1 MPQLTGAV
9 AQQRK
14 ILEAGMVRT
23 YSAKPDFS
31 FPTEEYFKK
40 KLKKKKRKGSL
51 WRRTVLTRSF
61 LFAPSPCEGSEHW
74 NFCRP
79 LFENKGLMKRY
90 VHGLLP

>member
-40 KLKKKKRKGSL
+40 KLKKKKEKVVFG
-51 WRRTVLTRSF
+51 
-61 LFAPSPCEGSEHW
+61 EGQ
-74 NFCRP
+74 F
-79 LFENKGLMKRY
+79 
-90 VHGLLP
+90 